1 MYRCPLRLVLTLNH
15 CHLCRFMRF
24 SSNKTSSVAQM
35 LGYSGLIP
43 FVALAGLSFL
53 VSSAHKPAVMFSLLA
68 YGATVVSFLGAI
80 HWGLAM
86 VENSPSKRQLVWGVV
101 PSLLAWISL
110 MVDVELGLLLVASVL
125 FLCLVI
131 DYKIYRNF
139 GLDHWLPMRLH
150 LSIVAILSN
159 VLPVLF
165 GLVWFS

>member
-1 MYRCPLRLVLTLNH
+1 
-15 CHLCRFMRF
+15 MRF
-24 SSNKTSSVAQM
+24 SSNKVSSVAKV

-53 VSSAHKPAVMFSLLA
+53 VSSAHKSAVMFSLLA

-86 VENSPSKRQLVWGVV
+86 VENNPSKRQLVWGVV
-101 PSLLAWISL
+101 PSLLAWVSL

-125 FLCLVI
+125 FFCLVI
-131 DYKIYRNF
+131 DYKIYPHF

-150 LSIVAILSN
+150 LSIVAILSH

-165 GLVWFS
+165 GMVWFS